1 MKRLM
6 TIVGFVFVG
15 ILAAM
20 LIAGPDVMAQ
30 TTPIELKYASI
41 YAPTHPFSIADQHW
55 MEKMEKETNGRV
67 KFKPFWS
74 GTMISPREGYQDAI
88 GGVADIV
95 YASIAYEKA
104 GFDLNRGQ
112 GGFYQGVKD
121 QETKLKIFW
130 Q

>member
-1 MKRLM
+1 MKRST
-6 TIVGFVFVG
+6 TIVIFVLAGVFVAM
-15 ILAAM
+15 LAA
-20 LIAGPDVMAQ
+20 GPGAMAQ
-30 TTPIELKYASI
+30 TAPIELKYATI

-55 MEKMEKETNGRV
+55 MEKMEKESNGRV

-74 GTMISPREGYQDAI
+74 GTLISPREGYQDAI

-112 GGFYQGVKD
+112 GGLYNRRRSEG
-121 QETKLKIFW
+121 
-130 Q
+130 